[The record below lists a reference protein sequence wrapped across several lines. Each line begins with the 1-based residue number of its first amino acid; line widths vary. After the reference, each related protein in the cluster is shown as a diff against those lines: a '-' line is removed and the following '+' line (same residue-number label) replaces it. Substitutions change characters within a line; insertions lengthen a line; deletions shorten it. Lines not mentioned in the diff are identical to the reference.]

1 VALTLVVCDPLSAQ
15 EKQRAAPAAA
25 VDIVAL
31 SDPKMPTR
39 EFGLRIIHLTRAE
52 LAELAKSWLKISQQQ
67 VKQLSSINI
76 SRPSAQGLDR
86 QRLEADLKQSLQR
99 RRQLFRKFDR
109 ILEEWEAKNAKP
121 DEVADYRK
129 YVSAVV
135 RNELK
140 GTDAETLLKLIK
152 VWLTHPDGG
161 IKIGLLLLSLMTSLL
176 LAVVFAL
183 LLGGIVG
190 RFISNTRQ
198 VSSLLRDFLSKV
210 AFWLILVVSIMVV
223 LSMHGI
229 NLTPLLAAFGGA
241 SFVIA
246 FATQSTLSNL
256 ASGLLL
262 MVTRPFDVG
271 DDVDVAGVSGRV
283 QTMSIV
289 STVIR
294 SSDNQTIVVP
304 NTKIWGSVIMN
315 RDTNDI
321 RP

>member
-1 VALTLVVCDPLSAQ
+1 
-15 EKQRAAPAAA
+15 

-39 EFGLRIIHLTRAE
+39 EFALRIIHLTRAE
-52 LAELAKSWLKISQQQ
+52 LAELAKSWLKILQQQ
-67 VKQLSSINI
+67 VKQQSSINI
-76 SRPSAQGLDR
+76 SLPSAQGLDR

-129 YVSAVV
+129 YVSAVA

-152 VWLTHPDGG
+152 AWLTDPDGG

-176 LAVVFAL
+176 LAVVFAR
-183 LLGGIVG
+183 LLGGIFG
-190 RFISNTRQ
+190 RFISNRRQ
-198 VSSLLRDFLSKV
+198 ASKLLSDFLSKL

-256 ASGLLL
+256 ASGLML
-262 MVTRPFDVG
+262 MVTRPFDIG
-271 DDVDVAGVSGRV
+271 DDVNVAGVSGRV

-304 NTKIWGSVIMN
+304 NTKVWDSVIMN
-315 RDTNDI
+315 RGSNDK